1 MVSEVAATFRILPGL
16 FDKSL
21 FQIDDL
27 GQLVIS
33 GNLDRETKD
42 SHLIGIIAETKSSP
56 PLSALAEITLNV
68 LDENDNAPVFHSSPY
83 VLTLAE
89 NVEQGT
95 SVLKGMIQNH
105 TSLIIVCPYQCCT
118 LFFNLINKIF

>member
-16 FDKSL
+16 FDQSL

-95 SVLKGMIQNH
+95 SVLKGVI
-105 TSLIIVCPYQCCT
+105 
-118 LFFNLINKIF
+118 